1 MTLCPEEPGS
11 GYSDFLHCQVVAHP
25 RAERLR
31 LPCSCRF
38 LDYRDFHE
46 FTPCGL
52 IGRSAV
58 YILAL
63 AAVRCAKLTNAD
75 SNAPR

>member
-1 MTLCPEEPGS
+1 MLYLEQPTSCYL
-11 GYSDFLHCQVVAHP
+11 DFLDCEVVAHP
-25 RAERLR
+25 RTEILR
-31 LPCSCRF
+31 LPCSRRF
-38 LDYRDFHE
+38 LDNRDFHE
-46 FTPCGL
+46 FTPFGL
-52 IGRSAV
+52 IGRLAV